1 MAHPG
6 WEFNFGGNAGLAL
19 SPDGTRL
26 ALRIQETTADI
37 WVKELDRGPL
47 SRLTFEG
54 GRNFRPQWT
63 PDGRSVTFL
72 STRQSESYDLYQMRA
87 DGTGPAELLLNLEQ
101 RVVEAFWS
109 PDGRWI
115 VFRAGG
121 FTGSTGDRDIWGIR
135 PGVDSVP
142 VEVVVTPPDTRA
154 AAMSRDGRWIAYE
167 SNETGRDEVFVRP
180 FPNTGDGKWQV
191 SIDGGNAP
199 LWAHSG
205 QELFYL
211 NGNAELVAA
220 EVVTT
225 PAFSVGERRPLFSAV
240 QYYRGPNARHYDV
253 TPDDQRFVFVGPA
266 DIAGGESARV
276 LILVENFFEE
286 LKAKVG
292 R

>member
-1 MAHPG
+1 
-6 WEFNFGGNAGLAL
+6 
-19 SPDGTRL
+19 
-26 ALRIQETTADI
+26 
-37 WVKELDRGPL
+37 
-47 SRLTFEG
+47 
-54 GRNFRPQWT
+54 
-63 PDGRSVTFL
+63 
-72 STRQSESYDLYQMRA
+72 
-87 DGTGPAELLLNLEQ
+87 
-101 RVVEAFWS
+101 
-109 PDGRWI
+109 
-115 VFRAGG
+115 
-121 FTGSTGDRDIWGIR
+121 
-135 PGVDSVP
+135 
-142 VEVVVTPPDTRA
+142 
-154 AAMSRDGRWIAYE
+154 MSGDGRWIAYE

-225 PAFSVGERRPLFSAV
+225 PAFSVGERRVLFSAV
-240 QYYRGPNARHYDV
+240 QYYRGANARHYDV

-266 DIAGGESARV
+266 DIAGGESARA